1 MVNIVDEAIDR
12 ARSFKNKVF
21 GKAQSLA
28 NGNLDLINLA
38 KLPRRTVQRVV
49 DNVFGGTVIV
59 DNPIV
64 KTARSI
70 EILPSGGAVRTSQP
84 AKTMA
89 PAQRVMAEPESRA
102 ERVIRIQSV

>member
-49 DNVFGGTVIV
+49 DNG
-59 DNPIV
+59 DRRQPHCED
-64 KTARSI
+64 R
-70 EILPSGGAVRTSQP
+70 EID
-84 AKTMA
+84 
-89 PAQRVMAEPESRA
+89 
-102 ERVIRIQSV
+102 